1 MGEPRGP
8 GIIPNTGWGSSRPT
22 SGKPQRRVR
31 MCKCADEPAR
41 SGACPKPPI
50 RHAALLGFEPKP
62 VTSERVFFTVKL
74 RRVCVPLSDLG
85 LSSIDV
91 WSWMMLCRGPGGC
104 CALHCQMLSTSP
116 GFCPPGASNS
126 PVPKLCHPKMST
138 DIARFPWR
146 GAEPPLRGN
155 PGFSMRSLW
164 AVSPGAL
171 LLPAVRKDGAVADS
185 MAYASPPRPS
195 RWAPVAGDPTSSDP
209 PTL

>member
-1 MGEPRGP
+1 MACRGPEWPVSPPSSGTRPGCSHVERHLPLSGAALPLSQAQDDTCVSVCFWLLNFRIHLCSSFRCGTGIQCCYGPRHGNPNVRVTLPLPRSHSANMGEPRGP

-31 MCKCADEPAR
+31 MCKCADKPAR

-91 WSWMMLCRGPGGC
+91 W
-104 CALHCQMLSTSP
+104 
-116 GFCPPGASNS
+116 
-126 PVPKLCHPKMST
+126 
-138 DIARFPWR
+138 
-146 GAEPPLRGN
+146 
-155 PGFSMRSLW
+155 
-164 AVSPGAL
+164 
-171 LLPAVRKDGAVADS
+171 
-185 MAYASPPRPS
+185 
-195 RWAPVAGDPTSSDP
+195 AG
-209 PTL
+209 

>member
-1 MGEPRGP
+1 MNFRIHLCSSFRCGTGIRCCYGPRHGNPNVRVTLPLPRSHSANMGEPRGP

-22 SGKPQRRVR
+22 SGKPQRRVQ

-74 RRVCVPLSDLG
+74 RRVCAPLSDLG

-116 GFCPPGASNS
+116 GSCPPGASNS
-126 PVPKLCHPKMST
+126 LSLSRATPKCPQTLP
-138 DIARFPWR
+138 D
-146 GAEPPLRGN
+146 
-155 PGFSMRSLW
+155 
-164 AVSPGAL
+164 SPGGGQNHPCVGTPAL
-171 LLPAVRKDGAVADS
+171 ARGL
-185 MAYASPPRPS
+185 
-195 RWAPVAGDPTSSDP
+195 SSG
-209 PTL
+209 L